1 VNLDQALGTFFEEC
15 RELLDQMEAILLAA
29 ESNDLMPDDLHALF
43 RCAHTIKGSAGL
55 FGLDAVVQFTHGV
68 ESVLDRLRNGEI
80 AFDPP
85 LTALLLECK
94 DHIGALVATPGGEAT
109 ALAAAGTGLHD
120 RLQAWLQ
127 PVAAPAS
134 AITVAP
140 PDETIST
147 DGGGPVG
154 GADHW
159 HLSLRFGADVL
170 RNGMDPLSFIRY
182 LGTCG
187 EIVHL
192 ETLTEALPEWAGYD
206 PQCCYLGFEID
217 LRSTAGKADIEAVFD
232 FVRDDATIRILPP
245 HSRIDEFIA
254 LIETLPE
261 DTVRLG
267 EILVAGGTL
276 TRRELDLALAAQHT
290 ARARQT
296 PRAGP
301 IGEMLVDA
309 GMVHAAVV
317 DAALGKQKRSE
328 ERKAR
333 ESLSVKVPSERL
345 DRLIDLV
352 GELVI
357 AGAGT
362 HLLAARTGQPE
373 LTESAANLLR
383 LVEEIRDTSLR
394 LRMVPIGEVFSRF
407 PRVVR
412 DVAKELGKDIELQI
426 SGADTELDKSL
437 VEKIGD
443 PLMHLVRN
451 AMDHGIEMPSARI
464 AAGKPRTGTLRLNAC
479 HASGN
484 IVIEV
489 GDDGGGL
496 DCDRILAKAR
506 QRGLVTAEQTLSR
519 REIFRLILEPGF
531 STAEQV
537 TNLSGRG
544 VGMDVVKRSIEALR
558 GSLDIDSE
566 PRLGTTMRI
575 CLPLTLAI
583 IDGFQVALGNATYVV
598 PLDMVVECIALPSDT
613 CADYLSLRDEVLPL
627 IRLAKLFDLPAQ
639 PARQSVVVVR
649 ANHHKAGLVVD
660 GLLGENQTVIK
671 PLNRLFEHLRGIS
684 GYTILGTGDVAL
696 ILDVPEL
703 VNHAIALEQQTLG
716 AT

>member
-1 VNLDQALGTFFEEC
+1 MNLDQALGTFFDEC
-15 RELLDQMEAILLAA
+15 RELLAQMEAILLAA
-29 ESNDLMPDDLHALF
+29 ESDELAPDDLHALF

-55 FGLDAVVQFTHGV
+55 FALDAVVQFTHGV

-80 AFDPP
+80 AFDAP

-94 DHIGALVATPGGEAT
+94 DHIGSLVAAPAGDTA
-109 ALAAAGTGLHD
+109 ALAAAGAELERRLHG
-120 RLQAWLQ
+120 WLR
-127 PVAAPAS
+127 PIAAPAH
-134 AITVAP
+134 AIAIPP
-140 PDETIST
+140 PDEAIRT

-170 RNGMDPLSFIRY
+170 RNGMEPLSFIRY
-182 LGTCG
+182 LGACG

-192 ETLTEALPEWAGYD
+192 ETLTEALPEWTGYD
-206 PQCCYLGFEID
+206 PECCYLGFEID
-217 LRSTAGKADIEAVFD
+217 LKSAASKAEIEAVFD

-254 LIETLPE
+254 LIEALPE
-261 DTVRLG
+261 DTARLG

-290 ARARQT
+290 ARARET
-296 PRAGP
+296 PQVDP
-301 IGEMLVDA
+301 IGEMLIDA

-317 DAALGKQKRSE
+317 DAALGKQKRGE
-328 ERKAR
+328 ERRAR
-333 ESLSVKVPSERL
+333 EALSVKVPSERL

-362 HLLAARTGQPE
+362 HLLAGRAGQPE

-383 LVEEIRDTSLR
+383 LVEEIRDATLK

-412 DVAKELGKDIELQI
+412 DVARDLGKDIELKI
-426 SGADTELDKSL
+426 SGADTELDKSM

-451 AMDHGIEMPSARI
+451 AMDHGIEVPSVRI
-464 AAGKPRTGTLRLNAC
+464 EAGKPPTGTLRLNAC

-506 QRGLVTAEQTLSR
+506 QRGLVAADQNLSR
-519 REIFRLILEPGF
+519 REIFHLILEPGF

-558 GSLDIDSE
+558 GCLDIDSE
-566 PRLGTTMRI
+566 PGRGTTMRI

-583 IDGFQVALGNATYVV
+583 IDGFQVALGNSTYVI
-598 PLDMVVECIALPSDT
+598 PLDMVVECIELPPDAR
-613 CADYLSLRDEVLPL
+613 ADYLSLRGEVLPL
-627 IRLAKLFDLPAQ
+627 IRLGKLFGARRQ
-639 PARQSVVVVR
+639 AARQSVVVVR

-671 PLNRLFEHLRGIS
+671 PLNRLFEHLHGIS
-684 GYTILGTGDVAL
+684 GYTILGSGDVAL

-703 VNHAIALEQQTLG
+703 VNHAIALEKRAL
-716 AT
+716 AAP